1 MTENACK
8 CMLLCRADCGWRSSL
23 CSSWPSPPAAS
34 PPSAASPL
42 AGGDSS
48 GWGGKPRQGCT
59 WLETP
64 CTVGRAARR
73 ASRGPRVLAIRP
85 RALVLGSIG
94 KGQEAAGTESRELA
108 EPAARVQVLH
118 CPPRR
123 RGSPSPA
130 EDFPPSSPGRQR
142 AGDTGVSGSS
152 SDFFFPQDSTKKG
165 NEKRPASWLRF
176 ALEGCFSPAALL
188 LCCNTGN
195 LLLLTPGV
203 VSNSQMVLTS
213 VSCNWWPTC
222 LTL

>member
-8 CMLLCRADCGWRSSL
+8 CMLLCRADCGWRSPL
-23 CSSWPSPPAAS
+23 CSSRPSPPAAS

-48 GWGGKPRQGCT
+48 GWGGKPRQGGT

-64 CTVGRAARR
+64 CAVGRAARR
-73 ASRGPRVLAIRP
+73 ASRGPRALAIRP
-85 RALVLGSIG
+85 RAVVLRPTG
-94 KGQEAAGTESRELA
+94 KGQEAAGTESQELA
-108 EPAARVQVLH
+108 EPAARVQVLR

-130 EDFPPSSPGRQR
+130 EDFPRAAPG
-142 AGDTGVSGSS
+142 GSEQEAQVCQALRVI
-152 SDFFFPQDSTKKG
+152 FFPQDSTKKG
-165 NEKRPASWLRF
+165 NEKRPASWPRF
-176 ALEGCFSPAALL
+176 APEGCFSPAALL
-188 LCCNTGN
+188 LCRNTGN

>member
-1 MTENACK
+1 
-8 CMLLCRADCGWRSSL
+8 MLLCRADCGWRSPL

-64 CTVGRAARR
+64 RAVGRAARR
-73 ASRGPRVLAIRP
+73 ASRGPRALATRP
-85 RALVLGSIG
+85 RAVVLRSLGE
-94 KGQEAAGTESRELA
+94 GQEAAGTDSQELA
-108 EPAARVQVLH
+108 EPAARVQVLR

-130 EDFPPSSPGRQR
+130 EDFPPEQPREAASRR
-142 AGDTGVSGSS
+142 HRCVRLFEW
-152 SDFFFPQDSTKKG
+152 FFSHKTALKKG

-203 VSNSQMVLTS
+203 ASNSQMVLTS
-213 VSCNWWPTC
+213 VSYNWWPTC